1 MISDNISTLRK
12 RQELSQE
19 ALAEKVGVSR
29 QTVAKWESGE
39 SVPDILHA
47 EALAELFDVNLED
60 LIRSDLSRGAAPSGK
75 YLFGTVTVG
84 DKGQIVIPV
93 KARRLFNIRQGD
105 DLVVLGDINQGL
117 ALLKSDLF
125 IDFAHQL
132 QNQEEKP

>member
-1 MISDNISTLRK
+1 M
-12 RQELSQE
+12 
-19 ALAEKVGVSR
+19 GGSR